1 LPHLNKPVISE
12 IWKLHFKL
20 AHIHIIE
27 LLGTIMVVER
37 GDEFGLDFT
46 VIKFNVD
53 LVLSLFNTKS
63 QK

>member
-1 LPHLNKPVISE
+1 
-12 IWKLHFKL
+12 
-20 AHIHIIE
+20 
-27 LLGTIMVVER
+27 MVVER